1 MTDKILTP
9 AQAAERLQ
17 VSIFSIQ
24 EWLRQGKLKG
34 FKAGRLW
41 RIREADLDDFVK
53 RGGGDRSMIEVVVV
67 EAGEGYTERR
77 EVFKAE
83 LAGSE
88 QDMVK
93 QAMALVAARGYRV
106 LPAEMGG
113 CCEYVAVSGGPDYIA
128 VSVQE

>member
-41 RIREADLDDFVK
+41 RIREADLDDFVT
-53 RGGGDRSMIEVVVV
+53 RGGQR
-67 EAGEGYTERR
+67 
-77 EVFKAE
+77 
-83 LAGSE
+83 
-88 QDMVK
+88 
-93 QAMALVAARGYRV
+93 
-106 LPAEMGG
+106 
-113 CCEYVAVSGGPDYIA
+113 
-128 VSVQE
+128 QE